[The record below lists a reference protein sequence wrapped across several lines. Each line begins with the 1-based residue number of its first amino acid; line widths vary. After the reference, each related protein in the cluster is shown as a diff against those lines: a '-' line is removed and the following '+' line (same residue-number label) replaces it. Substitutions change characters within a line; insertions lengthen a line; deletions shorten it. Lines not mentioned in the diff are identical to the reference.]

1 MLYDSDRPKIS
12 ETAQHQIEE
21 TRIEK
26 ITALTVTKFGTGQF
40 AQRGREITPGI
51 GIGNWIERKRKALPD
66 RPGKDE
72 CDRSPITKSA
82 KANLVPGRNDC
93 LLASCAIISKR
104 GPILRKSYGLS
115 PAPVG

>member
-40 AQRGREITPGI
+40 SQRRREITPGI
-51 GIGNWIERKRKALPD
+51 GIGNWSQGKREALPD
-66 RPGKDE
+66 CPGKN
-72 CDRSPITKSA
+72 DREGSPITKPPKRICFPA
-82 KANLVPGRNDC
+82 GTIDC
-93 LLASCAIISKR
+93 LRDAPSFQGAAQSCCKN
-104 GPILRKSYGLS
+104 YGLS